1 MPAVIPK
8 KVGSAISNRYWGHA
22 LIFIQ
27 KLQNIP
33 PPKRTFF
40 NMTWEPT
47 ICVMFLPYKVHPR
60 DIALLKNLRRCFN
73 RRDSFW
79 VFKSRTPKPPSSFG
93 LVTIGQA
100 ALALIMLFSSD
111 PLHKQC
117 FLDLSTCS
125 LTVKWRWKVLIKKV
139 GREVK
144 TKLVIWS
151 LPAWERK
158 REVLT
163 SLLSHLVTRGKK
175 IIHFWFSET

>member
-1 MPAVIPK
+1 
-8 KVGSAISNRYWGHA
+8 
-22 LIFIQ
+22 
-27 KLQNIP
+27 
-33 PPKRTFF
+33 
-40 NMTWEPT
+40 
-47 ICVMFLPYKVHPR
+47 VHPR

-144 TKLVIWS
+144 TKLVI
-151 LPAWERK
+151 
-158 REVLT
+158 
-163 SLLSHLVTRGKK
+163 
-175 IIHFWFSET
+175 